1 MSQHFDTDSPNI
13 TPPEQEQAPPQ
24 QEEALTI
31 TPPQTSTAMI
41 NIPLLGRYTKQQAVK
56 LIALVVLAVP
66 CLYFMLPSK
75 DRQATQ
81 DYSQL
86 RPVALPSVS
95 TPVTLPT
102 QVASDTPPVSFPK
115 QEEEQAPIRDNHQ
128 LDRIDDELQALG
140 QQVNTINDKLV
151 LLGNQKA
158 LAPAASSRAKKSA
171 THHANKPRS
180 VAHKMITRNA
190 SAKPAVDIEQVQ
202 LLSIY
207 PDLAWVSYQDSTYAL
222 HPGDRLAGLTV
233 VAIDSH
239 QRLVVTTAGNIH

>member
-13 TPPEQEQAPPQ
+13 TPPEQAPPQ
-24 QEEALTI
+24 QEE
-31 TPPQTSTAMI
+31 TPIETPSQPATTMI
-41 NIPLLGRYTKQQAVK
+41 NIPLLGRNDKKQVIM
-56 LIALVVLAVP
+56 LITLAVLAIP
-66 CLYFMLPSK
+66 CIYLMLPSK

-95 TPVTLPT
+95 TPATLPT

-115 QEEEQAPIRDNHQ
+115 QEEEQAPTRDNHQ
-128 LDRIDDELQALG
+128 LDRIDDELQALSG
-140 QQVNTINDKLV
+140 QVNTLNDKLI
-151 LLGNQKA
+151 LLENQKA
-158 LAPAASSRAKKSA
+158 LALTTSSKPKKSA
-171 THHANKPRS
+171 THHVNKPRS
-180 VAHKMITRNA
+180 AVHKMITPHA
-190 SAKPAVDIEQVQ
+190 SAKPEVDIKQVQ